1 MPTIQIE
8 VPAGLEKEAKFYL
21 EKQLRKFIS
30 TRKIRPEVEKS
41 WYKNP
46 ENPKRF
52 DYDIVE
58 KEFTNADEAV
68 NFLRGYY
75 AEDV

>member
-21 EKQLRKFIS
+21 EKQLKKFIS
-30 TRKIRPEVEKS
+30 TRKVKPEVEKS

-58 KEFTNADEAV
+58 KEFTADEAKE
-68 NFLRGYY
+68 FLNSFY
-75 AEDV
+75 AD